1 MTSEFGKNI
10 RTAISGESHGPSV
23 GVVVTGLPPGEA
35 VDLEALQRF
44 LDRRAP
50 GRSALT
56 TARKETDVPRVTS
69 GLEQGRTTG
78 GPLCISFANS
88 DTHSSDYETIRSVP
102 RPNHADYTGRLRY
115 GQEIDLRGGGHF
127 SGRLTAPL
135 CAAGGIALQ
144 ILERAGIRVGAHLV
158 QAGTTKDRSWTETQ
172 PCEADFEGILKNE
185 LPVLDPAAGEAM
197 KQEILAAKAE
207 LDSLGGAVECAVLG
221 LPGGLGSPMFEGV
234 ENVLAQAL
242 FGIPAV
248 KAVEFGTGRGF
259 AALRGSQANDAFC
272 IRDGAV
278 RTVTNH
284 CGGILGGITSGMPL
298 VFTVTFKPTPS
309 IGKPQQSV
317 DLRSMTETVLT
328 ITGRHDPCIAV
339 RAVPAV
345 EAAAALCVLDLMM
358 EKDRIREAETF
369 GGRQTDDGP
378 ETGTAKACGMEAL
391 RAEIDTINRGMAE
404 LFCRR
409 MEVSARIAEYKREH
423 GLPISDPQR
432 EQEIL
437 DRISAQA
444 GGELAQYAREMFRTL
459 FEVSKDYQ
467 RARTAEAPRAVRKG
481 QPKKGE
487 SPEGA
492 PRTETAGGAEE
503 TSLGDGIGRSRGG
516 CS

>member
-158 QAGTTKDRSWTETQ
+158 QAGTIKDRSWTETQ

-197 KQEILAAKAE
+197 KQEILAAKA
-207 LDSLGGAVECAVLG
+207 
-221 LPGGLGSPMFEGV
+221 
-234 ENVLAQAL
+234 
-242 FGIPAV
+242 
-248 KAVEFGTGRGF
+248 
-259 AALRGSQANDAFC
+259 
-272 IRDGAV
+272 
-278 RTVTNH
+278 
-284 CGGILGGITSGMPL
+284 
-298 VFTVTFKPTPS
+298 
-309 IGKPQQSV
+309 
-317 DLRSMTETVLT
+317 
-328 ITGRHDPCIAV
+328 
-339 RAVPAV
+339 
-345 EAAAALCVLDLMM
+345 
-358 EKDRIREAETF
+358 
-369 GGRQTDDGP
+369 
-378 ETGTAKACGMEAL
+378 
-391 RAEIDTINRGMAE
+391 
-404 LFCRR
+404 
-409 MEVSARIAEYKREH
+409 
-423 GLPISDPQR
+423 
-432 EQEIL
+432 
-437 DRISAQA
+437 
-444 GGELAQYAREMFRTL
+444 
-459 FEVSKDYQ
+459 
-467 RARTAEAPRAVRKG
+467 
-481 QPKKGE
+481 
-487 SPEGA
+487 
-492 PRTETAGGAEE
+492 
-503 TSLGDGIGRSRGG
+503 
-516 CS
+516 

>member
-23 GVVVTGLPPGEA
+23 GVVITGLPAGEA
-35 VDLEALQRF
+35 VDLEVLQWF

-78 GPLCISFANS
+78 GPLCMSFANS
-88 DTHSSDYETIRSVP
+88 DTHSSDYEAFRSVP
-102 RPNHADYTGRLRY
+102 RPNHADYTARLRY
-115 GQEIDLRGGGHF
+115 GEEIDLRGGGHF

-135 CAAGGIALQ
+135 CAAGGVALQ
-144 ILERAGIRVGAHLV
+144 LLERVGVRIGAHLV
-158 QAGTTKDRSWTETQ
+158 QAGTIKDRSWTEAG
-172 PCEADFEGILKNE
+172 PCEADFERILQNE

-197 KQEILAAKAE
+197 KQEILAARAE
-207 LDSLGGAVECAVLG
+207 QDSLGGAVECAVLG

-248 KAVEFGTGRGF
+248 KAVEFGEGRSF

-278 RTVTNH
+278 RTATNH
-284 CGGILGGITSGMPL
+284 CGGILGGITNGMPL

-317 DLRSMTETVLT
+317 DLRSMTETTLT

-358 EKDRIREAETF
+358 EKDRIREAEAR
-369 GGRQTDDGP
+369 GGRQKDDDSKA
-378 ETGTAKACGMEAL
+378 GTMEANGMEAL

-437 DRISAQA
+437 ERISAQA
-444 GGELAQYAREMFRTL
+444 GGELARYAREMFKTL

-467 RARTAEAPRAVRKG
+467 RARTAENAPAVPEG
-481 QPKKGE
+481 QPEKGE
-487 SPEGA
+487 GPEDA
-492 PRTETAGGAEE
+492 DRTAGGAEE
-503 TSLGDGIGRSRGG
+503 TSLGEGPGRPRGG